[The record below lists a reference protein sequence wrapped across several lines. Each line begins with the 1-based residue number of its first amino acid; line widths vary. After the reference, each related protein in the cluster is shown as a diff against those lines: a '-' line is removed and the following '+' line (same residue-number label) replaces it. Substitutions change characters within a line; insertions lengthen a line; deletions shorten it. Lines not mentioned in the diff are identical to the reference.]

1 MSPATQKR
9 QKLRHT
15 RADIIARAE
24 REFQQLDRLIGTLS
38 SDDWRLP
45 VPRPETRAPWTIKD
59 ALAHIVYWKAHTARV
74 IRGEKRPPE
83 ARGLDI
89 EQLNQ
94 QIFDT
99 WRDRPPA
106 EVIEWHRQVQADVLH
121 TLASKPADWFTRREH
136 ALEWPA
142 DLDGHSAYH
151 RVRDIG
157 AALSPAVPPR

>member
-1 MSPATQKR
+1 MPKPQKV
-9 QKLRHT
+9 RHT

-24 REFQQLDRLIGTLS
+24 REFQQLDALVNGLRAE
-38 SDDWRLP
+38 DWGLP

-59 ALAHIVYWKAHTARV
+59 ALAHIVYWKLHTARV

-83 ARGLDI
+83 ACGLDI

-99 WRDRPPA
+99 WRNRAPA
-106 EVIEWHRQVQADVLH
+106 EVVEWHRGVHADVLR
-121 TLASKPADWFTRREH
+121 TLAAKPEDWFTRREH
-136 ALEWPA
+136 APEWPA

-151 RVRDIG
+151 RVRDIE
-157 AALSPAVPPR
+157 AALGQDVPPR